1 MTDIQEENDDLLID
15 NPDQEETTENQEKPE
30 AEEDKEEKQVE
41 NEDDDVLGLEN
52 EDDQEENAG
61 NSNNGTT
68 LAEDMENNEEKDDK
82 KEVKYIRIKN
92 LSRPFSLVLLKK
104 RLQEEVGTNSDMDN
118 FWIDSIKSKC
128 FFNFSDNKDFESNS
142 KKLIDGLHQTTWPE
156 SNPKKLLVEVVDQQE
171 LEDSQYYDEYGKWPR
186 KNNKEGSKEI
196 KSEAGSIKR
205 EDARET
211 IRARVD
217 SHISRDSKRSSQDRD
232 RDFKRESNNSPAPAT
247 KTSHSYASNRPR
259 FGDFNGKFEK
269 EKIDPK
275 EIFYPGKNQKP
286 MGRENNNQNS
296 RRERSPCPE
305 PPAMEDNEALE
316 SRFRFT
322 KTQPRIY
329 WRACTDDEIEKKR
342 AKKETSSKNNDVDMK
357 EEDGD
362 QLRKYSD
369 NSDQSSDSGRSRSAS
384 PVKPEPVEEE
394 QKQKE
399 GLYAD
404 LN

>member
-30 AEEDKEEKQVE
+30 AEDEKEEKQVE

-82 KEVKYIRIKN
+82 KKQIKYIRIKN

-104 RLQEEVGTNSDMDN
+104 RLQEEVGTNSAMDN

-128 FFNFSDNKDFESNS
+128 FFNFSDNNDFESNS
-142 KKLIDGLHQTTWPE
+142 KKLIDGLHQITWPE
-156 SNPKKLLVEVVDQQE
+156 SNPKQLLVEVVDQQE
-171 LEDSQYYDEYGKWPR
+171 LEDSQYYDEHGKWPR
-186 KNNKEGSKEI
+186 KNKKEESKEI
-196 KSEAGSIKR
+196 KSEAGATKR

-259 FGDFNGKFEK
+259 FGDFTGKFEK

-286 MGRENNNQNS
+286 MGRENNNNN

-305 PPAMEDNEALE
+305 PPAMEDNEDLE

-342 AKKETSSKNNDVDMK
+342 AKKETSSNNNDVDMK

-384 PVKPEPVEEE
+384 PMKPEPVEE